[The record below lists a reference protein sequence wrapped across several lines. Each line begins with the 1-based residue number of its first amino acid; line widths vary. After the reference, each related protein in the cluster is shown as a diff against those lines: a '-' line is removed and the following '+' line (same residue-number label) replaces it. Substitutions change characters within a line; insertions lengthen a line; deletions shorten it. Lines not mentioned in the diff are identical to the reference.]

1 MKEQQLLR
9 PNAGFTLIETMFALV
24 ILSISLLALAG
35 LQVTALRGNALS
47 RRMTTAVSIAEQKI
61 EQLKD
66 TPFANIQ
73 AESPTQVT
81 VSNLHFTRQVT
92 ITNNSPLANSMT
104 VSVSVSWKDGA
115 TTHTVPM
122 ATVISQ

>member
-1 MKEQQLLR
+1 MKEQQSID
-9 PNAGFTLIETMFALV
+9 PNAGFTLVESMLTLAIMSV
-24 ILSISLLALAG
+24 GLLALAG
-35 LQVTALRGNALS
+35 LQITALRGNALS

-81 VSNLHFTRQVT
+81 VSNLNFTRQVT
-92 ITNNSPLANSMT
+92 VTNNSPLDNSMT